1 MTIRAEGLTVDLP
14 IYNVTARSL
23 RREVFDLA
31 VGGKLMR
38 KGKDQV
44 MVRALTNVNFDVGN
58 GERVGVVGHNGAGKT
73 TLLRVVAGVYAPT
86 KGRVAIDGSVSAL
99 FGAGIGLDPEATGI
113 ENIRLLGAFHGLTKK
128 GTDAITPDIVDFCE
142 LGAFIDLPVK
152 TYSAGMIT
160 RLSFAVATSFEP
172 DVLVL
177 DEWLGAGDASFVNK
191 AQARVESFVS
201 RARVVL
207 LASHSDTIIS
217 RFCTRVL
224 WLEHS
229 KVKFFGPT
237 EEWAPMYAEYVA
249 EQQAVAA

>member
-1 MTIRAEGLTVDLP
+1 MTIKVDQLTVDLP

-23 RREVFDLA
+23 RREIFDIA

-38 KGKDQV
+38 RGKDQV
-44 MVRALTNVNFDVGN
+44 MVRALTNVSFDVEN

-73 TLLRVVAGVYAPT
+73 TLLRVLAGVYAPS
-86 KGRVAIDGSVSAL
+86 KGNVSIEGSVSAL
-99 FGAGIGLDPEATGI
+99 FGAGIGLDVEATGI

-128 GTDAITPDIVDFCE
+128 GTEAITPDIVDFCE

-177 DEWLGAGDASFVNK
+177 DEWLGAGDAAFVNK
-191 AQARVESFVS
+191 AQSRVESFVS

-207 LASHSDTIIS
+207 LASHSDALIE
-217 RFCTRVL
+217 RFCSRVL
-224 WLEHS
+224 WLEHG
-229 KVKFFGPT
+229 KVRFFGPT
-237 EEWAPMYAEYVA
+237 DEWAPMYAEYVA
-249 EQQAVAA
+249 EQRLQSA